1 MCMDM
6 LRKLVNSELP
16 LCVADTYQIDLVRVL
31 DAAGCIEAVI
41 PAAHLATEDGE
52 GQDPATVLKITA
64 HGRRK
69 LIREAS
75 RRTGLDS
82 TALAGRYAKADVT
95 ELPSQE

>member
-82 TALAGRYAKADVT
+82 TALGERYAEADVT